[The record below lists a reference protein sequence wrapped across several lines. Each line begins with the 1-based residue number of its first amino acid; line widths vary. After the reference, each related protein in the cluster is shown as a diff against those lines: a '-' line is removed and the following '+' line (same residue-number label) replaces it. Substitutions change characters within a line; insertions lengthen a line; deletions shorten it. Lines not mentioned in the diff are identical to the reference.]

1 MQTAH
6 IAGFAAMCA
15 PSRLPLRPFSFESA
29 YCVHEFILELNLHF
43 DYKTVLDFS
52 DTFSDDL

>member
-1 MQTAH
+1 MRSNISAVV
-6 IAGFAAMCA
+6 GF
-15 PSRLPLRPFSFESA
+15 RQRPFSFESA

-52 DTFSDDL
+52 DAFSDDL